1 MTIKEIKNW
10 FEQAVP
16 NPTKDIQRMQMA
28 VHNEEMAEAFDGLS
42 SDTAF
47 GQESAKVCKDA
58 LNHLSTMMKEKNISL
73 TVTDRD
79 CVLDAMCDV
88 IVTAV
93 GVSHVYGL
101 DIVGALQEVSR
112 SNNSKFVDG
121 KPVFNAQGKIAKGPA
136 YTPPNLTP
144 FLGKDPTQF

>member
-10 FEQAVP
+10 FEQAI
-16 NPTKDIQRMQMA
+16 PTPSEDTQRIQFA
-28 VHNEEMAEAFDGLS
+28 VHAEEMAEAFDGLC

-47 GQESAKVCKDA
+47 GQESANACKDA

-73 TVTDRD
+73 VVTDRD
-79 CVLDAMCDV
+79 CLLDAMCDV

-93 GVSHVYGL
+93 GVSHMYGF
-101 DIVGALQEVSR
+101 DIVGALNEVSR

-121 KPVFNAQGKIAKGPA
+121 KPVFNEQGKIVKGKD
-136 YTPPNLTP
+136 YTKPNLKP
-144 FLGKDPTQF
+144 FLGVDPVQR